1 MGGSHLKNE
10 LKPLGLV
17 LMPYVMGISEK
28 FKHTRNHYN
37 IRIDFKIKSIHT
49 SYLQ

>member
-10 LKPLGLV
+10 VKLLGLV
-17 LMPYVMGISEK
+17 LMPCVMGISEK

-37 IRIDFKIKSIHT
+37 IRVVLKRKSIHT
-49 SYLQ
+49 IYSQ